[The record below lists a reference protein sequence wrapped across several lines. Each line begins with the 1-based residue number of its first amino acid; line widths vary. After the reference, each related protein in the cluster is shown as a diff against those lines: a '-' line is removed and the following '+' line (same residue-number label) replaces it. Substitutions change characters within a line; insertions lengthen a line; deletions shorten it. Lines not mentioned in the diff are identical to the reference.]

1 MSDYHT
7 PVMLDESISAL
18 VTNPSGTYAD
28 ATFGGGGHTAELLSR
43 LNEDGHVIAFDR
55 DSDAIDNRIDDP
67 RLTLVRADFRFIH
80 NFVLD
85 LAHKTGDKALGAKLF
100 GGLDGI
106 LADLGVSSHQFDTA
120 ERGFS
125 FRYDAPL
132 DMRMNREGGKTAA
145 DVVNEY
151 SQEDLESLLRIYGE
165 VDNARKVAQLIV
177 SARDKRGISTT
188 GELDEA
194 IRPALPKF
202 AEHKFLAKVYQAL
215 RIEVNHEMRSLEKFL
230 EGAADTLRPGG
241 RLVVITYH
249 SLEDRMVKNFI
260 KTGRADGKEEKDV
273 FGNIHAPLKAV
284 NRKPILPQES
294 EIASNTRARSAKLR
308 IAEKQKRKEGTR
320 HDGTEKMEVL
330 RHPAVV
336 QERGSGHDKGGV
348 FAEVARQPL
357 LHPHHLHVLLVL
369 GQHLAE
375 SQDREDAHKGRGEQ
389 EGAGGRGDLP
399 RSEDR

>member
-85 LAHKTGDKALGAKLF
+85 LAHKTGDKALGAKLS

-132 DMRMNREGGKTAA
+132 DMRMNREGGKTAS

-151 SQEDLESLLRIYGE
+151 SQEDLERLLRIYGE

-202 AEHKFLAKVYQAL
+202 AEHKFLAKVYQAM

-308 IAEKQKRKEGTR
+308 IAEK
-320 HDGTEKMEVL
+320 TEE
-330 RHPAVV
+330 
-336 QERGSGHDKGGV
+336 KGGNK
-348 FAEVARQPL
+348 A
-357 LHPHHLHVLLVL
+357 
-369 GQHLAE
+369 
-375 SQDREDAHKGRGEQ
+375 
-389 EGAGGRGDLP
+389 
-399 RSEDR
+399 

>member
-85 LAHKTGDKALGAKLF
+85 LAHKTGDKALGAKLS

-151 SQEDLESLLRIYGE
+151 SQEDLERLLRIYGE

-308 IAEKQKRKEGTR
+308 IAEKAE
-320 HDGTEKMEVL
+320 E
-330 RHPAVV
+330 
-336 QERGSGHDKGGV
+336 KGGNK
-348 FAEVARQPL
+348 A
-357 LHPHHLHVLLVL
+357 
-369 GQHLAE
+369 
-375 SQDREDAHKGRGEQ
+375 
-389 EGAGGRGDLP
+389 
-399 RSEDR
+399 

>member
-55 DSDAIDNRIDDP
+55 DSDAIDNRINDP

-85 LAHKTGDKALGAKLF
+85 LAHKTGDKALGAKLS

-151 SQEDLESLLRIYGE
+151 SQEDLERLLRIYGE

-230 EGAADTLRPGG
+230 EGAADTLRTGG

-308 IAEKQKRKEGTR
+308 IAEK
-320 HDGTEKMEVL
+320 TEE
-330 RHPAVV
+330 
-336 QERGSGHDKGGV
+336 KGGNK
-348 FAEVARQPL
+348 A
-357 LHPHHLHVLLVL
+357 
-369 GQHLAE
+369 
-375 SQDREDAHKGRGEQ
+375 
-389 EGAGGRGDLP
+389 
-399 RSEDR
+399 

>member
-1 MSDYHT
+1 MSEYHT

-55 DSDAIDNRIDDP
+55 DSDAISNRIDDP
-67 RLTLVRADFRFIH
+67 RLTMVRADFRFIH
-80 NFVLD
+80 NFVLNE
-85 LAHKTGDKALGAKLF
+85 AHETSDETLKGKLTN
-100 GGLDGI
+100 GLDGI

-132 DMRMNREGGKTAA
+132 DMRMNRDGGKTAA

-151 SQEDLESLLRIYGE
+151 SQEDLERIFRIYGE
-165 VDNARKVAQLIV
+165 VDNAGKVARLIA
-177 SARDKRGISTT
+177 SARDKGSIGTT

-194 IRPALPKF
+194 VKAALPKF
-202 AEHKFLAKVYQAL
+202 AEHKYLAKVYQAL

-260 KTGRADGKEEKDV
+260 KTGRADGREEKDI

-284 NRKPILPQES
+284 NRKPILPQEE

-308 IAEKQKRKEGTR
+308 IAEKIE
-320 HDGTEKMEVL
+320 DG
-330 RHPAVV
+330 
-336 QERGSGHDKGGV
+336 G
-348 FAEVARQPL
+348 
-357 LHPHHLHVLLVL
+357 
-369 GQHLAE
+369 
-375 SQDREDAHKGRGEQ
+375 DR
-389 EGAGGRGDLP
+389 P
-399 RSEDR
+399 